1 MHLMGL
7 EAPEPVGR
15 AVSRLDVIIVRRW
28 LIAISLASSASEL
41 AASLSP
47 VSAGTALVSADTA
60 AEAILGILA
69 DQAGEAVNAK
79 APHETLL
86 ALAMKTSLTAGAP
99 ISSALARVVRLT
111 HTRRNGVVHS
121 GDDATPRDVE
131 EAQLAV
137 SGLLEVLSR
146 ALPALSLLPAGSGL
160 LRAVASQID
169 ATELTAKMIE
179 AEECFAADK
188 LPEAREAASIAFG
201 MTLVRVTPRLQ
212 DPRPESTYRPPY
224 RGGGGLSV
232 EHKAT
237 VANDRALAEQF
248 DSTGRRLRVLSAW
261 VTPIALGLPPADFA
275 RLTAAFGEASHSMGG
290 SWRVWGYSG
299 PLDAGELSWA
309 LATLARVVFRLWE
322 IGSLRTGSAEQAAL
336 AQALAK

>member
-1 MHLMGL
+1 MTTEGQGPAQP
-7 EAPEPVGR
+7 EA
-15 AVSRLDVIIVRRW
+15 ARLDAIIARRW
-28 LIAISLASSASEL
+28 LIAVSLASSSSDL

-69 DQAGEAVNAK
+69 DHAGEAVTAK

-86 ALAMKTSLTAGAP
+86 TLAIKASATAGAP
-99 ISSALARVVRLT
+99 IPSALARVVRLT
-111 HTRRNGVVHS
+111 HNRRNGVVHS

-137 SGLLEVLSR
+137 SGLLAVLSR
-146 ALPALSLLPAGSGL
+146 ALPTLSVLPSGSGL

-169 ATELTAKMIE
+169 APDLTAKMIE
-179 AEECFAADK
+179 AEECMADGR
-188 LPEAREAASIAFG
+188 LPEAREAASIALG
-201 MTLVRVTPRLQ
+201 IMLGRVTPRLQ
-212 DPRPESTYRPPY
+212 DPRPTSTYQAPY
-224 RGGGGLSV
+224 RGAGSGSTD
-232 EHKAT
+232 HRAI

-248 DSTGRRLRVLSAW
+248 DSTGRRLKVLSAW

-275 RLTAAFGEASHSMGG
+275 RLTATLGEATHSIGG
-290 SWRVWGYSG
+290 TWRVWPEATAPVAS
-299 PLDAGELSWA
+299 DLSWA

-322 IGSLRTGSAEQAAL
+322 IGSLRPGDAQAAAL
-336 AQALAK
+336 AQARAE